1 MSLTLRYP
9 PNFAPHRPDTL
20 CLPRCYDNE
29 DNTEELSLQMIS
41 LLPSHNRFVRVFTGR
56 LASTTAGP
64 LARSF
69 IPVVCKLSYV
79 SAGMGSL
86 AWEALI
92 YHDLHDLQGKVIP
105 RSYGFFEDQ
114 GYASCLV
121 LEYAG
126 EPLGTCFGNL
136 NDSLK

>member
-1 MSLTLRYP
+1 
-9 PNFAPHRPDTL
+9 
-20 CLPRCYDNE
+20 
-29 DNTEELSLQMIS
+29 MIS
-41 LLPSHNRFVRVFTGR
+41 LLSSYNSSVRIFTGR

-64 LARSF
+64 LDQSF
-69 IPVVCKLSYV
+69 VPVICKLSYV
-79 SAGMGSL
+79 SEGMGRL

-126 EPLGTCFGNL
+126 KPLDTCFGQL

>member
-9 PNFAPHRPDTL
+9 PGFAPHRPDTL

-29 DNTEELSLQMIS
+29 DHTEQLSLQMTS
-41 LLPSHNRFVRVFTGR
+41 LLPSHNRFVHIFAGR
-56 LASTTAGP
+56 LSSATAGS
-64 LARSF
+64 LSQSF
-69 IPVVCKLSYV
+69 IPVICKLTYV
-79 SAGMGSL
+79 SSGMTSL

-92 YHDLHDLQGKVIP
+92 YHDLHDLQGKAIP
-105 RSYGFFEDQ
+105 RSYGFFEEH

-126 EPLGTCFGNL
+126 EPLETPFGNV
-136 NDSLK
+136 DDELK